1 MVKYFISSSDEIV
14 SESNIGNQFE
24 MFHFNFCNFLNY
36 YTFILKFED
45 LIIIQI

>member
-1 MVKYFISSSDEIV
+1 MVKYFISSSEEIV
-14 SESNIGNQFE
+14 SESNIGNQFGN
-24 MFHFNFCNFLNY
+24 HFNFCNFLNY